1 MWRREVALSTLTF
14 AILFVVQ
21 EALVNQIKLPLGG
34 FSLIVLAALIWSSIS
49 EPEIAGVTG
58 FIAGLFMDLS
68 PSTEG
73 PFGHWTLV
81 LTVACFV
88 ISYLG
93 YGDDA
98 LNSNPAGLIIMTS
111 TAVIATLILYLIIG
125 MLFGLAVGS
134 FFNVIKSLFGFGLWS
149 ALIAPIIVPF
159 ISRAHSV
166 VYAGNR

>member
-14 AILFVVQ
+14 ATLFLVQ

-68 PSTEG
+68 PSSDG

-81 LTVACFV
+81 LTIACFV

-98 LNSNPAGLIIMTS
+98 VNSNPAGLIIMTS
-111 TAVIATLILYLIIG
+111 TAVITTLIFYLIIG

-134 FFNVIKSLFGFGLWS
+134 FYIVVKSLFGFGLWS
-149 ALIAPIIVPF
+149 ALIAPIVVPF
-159 ISRAHSV
+159 ISRAHSI